1 MPPHTEIHPWN
12 RLVWE
17 NLVAKSE
24 SGRKAHAF
32 LLCGP
37 KGLGK
42 SLLAEAYAYF
52 VLVDND
58 QEQDSSAASDL
69 FVAGTHPDLHV
80 LMSEASVD
88 DEADS
93 LFAKFAARYMEV
105 RGTRKPKQVISV
117 AQVRM
122 LGQSIVSTTAKQGS
136 RVVILPDASAMN
148 ANAANSLLK
157 SLEEPPGDTVFL
169 LISDKPESLPATI
182 RSRCTSIYFKTPNS
196 EISQNW
202 LREAVTSEVGQP
214 EIENVEELLAFAGG
228 APLLA
233 LMLHQSGDRD
243 RHSKLL
249 RQLCDV
255 LVGKMTPLSAAKLWH
270 KEAPELIIQLT
281 QRLFS
286 DLIRCRVSEH
296 AEPAFYRAQKQWL
309 HRQGK
314 RLNSQKLFLMWHQT
328 QKSAQLMAGTS
339 DQLLIIE
346 SLAFD
351 LANAGKIN

>member
-105 RGTRKPKQVISV
+105 RGTRKPKQRHLRCSGAYAWAVIRINDCQ
-117 AQVRM
+117 AR
-122 LGQSIVSTTAKQGS
+122 I
-136 RVVILPDASAMN
+136 ASCN
-148 ANAANSLLK
+148 F
-157 SLEEPPGDTVFL
+157 T
-169 LISDKPESLPATI
+169 
-182 RSRCTSIYFKTPNS
+182 
-196 EISQNW
+196 
-202 LREAVTSEVGQP
+202 
-214 EIENVEELLAFAGG
+214 
-228 APLLA
+228 
-233 LMLHQSGDRD
+233 
-243 RHSKLL
+243 
-249 RQLCDV
+249 
-255 LVGKMTPLSAAKLWH
+255 
-270 KEAPELIIQLT
+270 
-281 QRLFS
+281 
-286 DLIRCRVSEH
+286 
-296 AEPAFYRAQKQWL
+296 
-309 HRQGK
+309 
-314 RLNSQKLFLMWHQT
+314 
-328 QKSAQLMAGTS
+328 
-339 DQLLIIE
+339 
-346 SLAFD
+346 
-351 LANAGKIN
+351 